1 MRRHSFF
8 WKLFAGNL
16 LMMGVILF
24 VAGFFSYRYLNAN
37 YQRDSRENQGR
48 LARITKLYFQRD
60 WPRLAG
66 QIDADCKRLFANRTM
81 RLTVI
86 ADDGRVL
93 GDSQARAA
101 TMENHRTDD
110 RPEVLQALK
119 GQAGRDIRSSETLG
133 SQFRYF
139 AEPIE
144 KGGKILGVV
153 RLAMPVRAIAEGR
166 NVIRNALTWAAMV
179 AVGVAVVIAGMLSWM
194 WHKPIRQITE
204 TARAIAAG
212 NLSAKAPAGGS
223 DELAQLARALNEMRE
238 SLATQIKT
246 ITSQREH
253 LSVIVRNL
261 REGVIALDSEGKIV
275 LMNAA
280 AGGLFAADSQETI
293 GLHLQSVVRVP
304 DVLDIFHQAMETG
317 KSAGKQIEFE
327 TGHGLRIL
335 DLHAA
340 NFSSPGQD
348 GIAVLLVVRDIT
360 EIARTAA
367 MKTEFVANASHEL
380 RTPLAT
386 IRAAVDSLAMVE
398 PGDTDALAK
407 FTDML
412 NRHVARL
419 EEMTKD
425 LLDLNIA
432 ETADRRGNIEKIDLA
447 ELGNWA
453 ENHFAQA
460 ARDKGVE
467 LKIIAAYSEAAFES
481 DQERVK
487 SILQNLIDNAVKFT
501 PAAGLVECSLGLEA
515 GHLCIEVRDTG
526 RGIPA
531 EMQDKVFERFFQVE
545 PSRTGDTKIRGTG
558 LGLAIVKH
566 ATERLNGLV
575 NLKSAPGKGTTI
587 TVTIP

>member
-1 MRRHSFF
+1 
-8 WKLFAGNL
+8 
-16 LMMGVILF
+16 MMGVILF

-223 DELAQLARALNEMRE
+223 DELAQMYSTFFTKPWKRASPLASKSSSKPAMGCGY
-238 SLATQIKT
+238 STFTQRT
-246 ITSQREH
+246 FPR
-253 LSVIVRNL
+253 R
-261 REGVIALDSEGKIV
+261 
-275 LMNAA
+275 
-280 AGGLFAADSQETI
+280 
-293 GLHLQSVVRVP
+293 
-304 DVLDIFHQAMETG
+304 
-317 KSAGKQIEFE
+317 
-327 TGHGLRIL
+327 
-335 DLHAA
+335 
-340 NFSSPGQD
+340 
-348 GIAVLLVVRDIT
+348 
-360 EIARTAA
+360 ARTASRFCWWFGTSR
-367 MKTEFVANASHEL
+367 K
-380 RTPLAT
+380 
-386 IRAAVDSLAMVE
+386 SLE
-398 PGDTDALAK
+398 PQL
-407 FTDML
+407 
-412 NRHVARL
+412 
-419 EEMTKD
+419 
-425 LLDLNIA
+425 
-432 ETADRRGNIEKIDLA
+432 
-447 ELGNWA
+447 
-453 ENHFAQA
+453 
-460 ARDKGVE
+460 
-467 LKIIAAYSEAAFES
+467 
-481 DQERVK
+481 
-487 SILQNLIDNAVKFT
+487 
-501 PAAGLVECSLGLEA
+501 
-515 GHLCIEVRDTG
+515 
-526 RGIPA
+526 
-531 EMQDKVFERFFQVE
+531 
-545 PSRTGDTKIRGTG
+545 
-558 LGLAIVKH
+558 
-566 ATERLNGLV
+566 
-575 NLKSAPGKGTTI
+575 
-587 TVTIP
+587 